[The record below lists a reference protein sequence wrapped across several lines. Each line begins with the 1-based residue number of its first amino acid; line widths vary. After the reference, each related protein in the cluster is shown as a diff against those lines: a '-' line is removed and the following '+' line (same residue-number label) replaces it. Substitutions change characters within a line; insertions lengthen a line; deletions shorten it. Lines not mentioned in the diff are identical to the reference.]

1 MLINS
6 FKVSAATTDIT
17 NMVMGMTFFESI
29 NGMLQGTIQ
38 MLDGQNFFDQVIG
51 YHDQLV
57 PVNIEFTVLSQ
68 PFSMIFMIDGINQM
82 KIFKSE
88 KSYIMHLISTEE
100 FNLRVNDVNAVFNST
115 AEEVVKGIYEGNVG
129 DGNKLIIN
137 SMSTTKGK
145 YIVPNIPAIEAIAN
159 ATYVAI
165 DAERTGF
172 YFYQRLWDEGTCR
185 FASLYTM
192 SRDFHKNLLGKRLVI
207 ENRDTT
213 LTDLDDGNITPEG
226 AASVFELDEYRMDH
240 TIKLQRG
247 EFGHKIHDIELD
259 KTNLKKNE
267 ALVGGS
273 AIVTTRHKISE
284 FIYGRPITIPPGPH
298 SDEEPETYE
307 QKSLFHD
314 VDSPNTQAAINLRKR
329 IYNNTISVS
338 AMNPSP
344 YLGCGQSVELKLGGA
359 NISYSVS
366 DGPYI
371 ISDINHV
378 FQNTDTGMQYV
389 QNVKLLRE
397 YA

>member
-1 MLINS
+1 MIIDS
-6 FKVSAATTDIT
+6 FKVVAATTDVT
-17 NMVMGMTFFESI
+17 NMVMGMTFYESI
-29 NGMLQGTIQ
+29 NGMLHGNIQ

-51 YHDQLV
+51 YNDELV
-57 PVNIEFTVLSQ
+57 PISIEFSILEQ
-68 PFSMIFMIDGINQM
+68 QFEMIFFIDGINQM

-100 FNLRVNDVNAVFNST
+100 FNLRINDVNAVFNST
-115 AEEVVKGIYEGNVG
+115 AEEVVKDIYEGNVG
-129 DGNKLIIN
+129 TGNKLIIN
-137 SMSTTKGK
+137 SLSTTKGK
-145 YIVPNIPAIEAIAN
+145 YVVPNIPAIEAIAN
-159 ATYVAI
+159 ATYVAV
-165 DAERTGF
+165 DAEYTGF

-192 SRDFHKNLLGKRLVI
+192 SRDFHKNLLNQKFTI
-207 ENRDTT
+207 ENRDTA
-213 LTDLDDGNITPEG
+213 LKDLEAGNVTPEG
-226 AASVFELDEYRMDH
+226 AASIFELEEYRMDH
-240 TIKLQRG
+240 TLKLQDG
-247 EFGHKIHDIELD
+247 EFGHKIHHIELD
-259 KTNLKKNE
+259 KTNLKKNPPM
-267 ALVGGS
+267 VGGS

-344 YLGCGQSVELKLGGA
+344 YLGCGQSIELKLGGS

-366 DGPYI
+366 DGNYI
-371 ISDINHV
+371 VSDINHV

>member
-1 MLINS
+1 MVIDS
-6 FKVSAATTDIT
+6 FKLVAATTDIT
-17 NMVMGMTFFESI
+17 DMVMGMTFFESI
-29 NGMLQGTIQ
+29 NGMLHGTVQ

-51 YHDQLV
+51 YNDELV
-57 PVNIEFTVLSQ
+57 PINIEFSVLEQ
-68 PFSMIFMIDGINQM
+68 KFSMIFFIDGINQM

-100 FNLRVNDVNAVFNST
+100 FNLRINDVNAVFNST
-115 AEEVVKGIYEGNVG
+115 AEEVVKDIYEGNVG
-129 DGNKLIIN
+129 TGNKLIIN
-137 SMSTTKGK
+137 SLSTTKGK
-145 YIVPNIPAIEAIAN
+145 YVVPNIPAIEAIAN
-159 ATYVAI
+159 ATYVAV
-165 DAERTGF
+165 DAEYTGF

-192 SRDFHKNLLGKRLVI
+192 SRDFHKNLLNQKFTI
-207 ENRDTT
+207 ENRDTA
-213 LTDLDDGNITPEG
+213 LKDLEAGNVTPEG
-226 AASVFELDEYRMDH
+226 AASIFELEEYRMDH
-240 TIKLQRG
+240 TLKLQDG
-247 EFGHKIHDIELD
+247 EFGHKIHHIELD
-259 KTNLKKNE
+259 KTNLKKNPPM
-267 ALVGGS
+267 VGGS

-338 AMNPSP
+338 AMSPSP
-344 YLGCGQSVELKLGGA
+344 YLGCGQSIELKLGGS

-366 DGPYI
+366 DGNYI
-371 ISDINHV
+371 VSDINHV
-378 FQNTDTGMQYV
+378 FQNTDIGMQYV

>member
-1 MLINS
+1 MIIDS
-6 FKVSAATTDIT
+6 FKVVAATTDVT
-17 NMVMGMTFFESI
+17 NMVMGMTFYESI
-29 NGMLQGTIQ
+29 NGMLHGNIQ

-51 YHDQLV
+51 YNDELV
-57 PVNIEFTVLSQ
+57 PISIEFSILEQ
-68 PFSMIFMIDGINQM
+68 QFEMIFFIDGINQM

-100 FNLRVNDVNAVFNST
+100 FNLRINDVNAVFNST
-115 AEEVVKGIYEGNVG
+115 AEEVVKDIYEGNVG
-129 DGNKLIIN
+129 TGNKLIIN
-137 SMSTTKGK
+137 SLSTTKGK
-145 YIVPNIPAIEAIAN
+145 YVVPNIPAIEAIAN
-159 ATYVAI
+159 ATYVAV
-165 DAERTGF
+165 DAEYTGF

-192 SRDFHKNLLGKRLVI
+192 SRDFHKNLLNQKFTI

-213 LTDLDDGNITPEG
+213 LKDLEAGNVTPEG
-226 AASVFELDEYRMDH
+226 AASIFELEEYRMDH
-240 TIKLQRG
+240 TLKLQDG
-247 EFGHKIHDIELD
+247 EFGHKIHHIELD
-259 KTNLKKNE
+259 KTNLKKNPPM
-267 ALVGGS
+267 VGGS

-344 YLGCGQSVELKLGGA
+344 YLGCGQSIELKLGGS

-366 DGPYI
+366 DGNYI
-371 ISDINHV
+371 VSDINHV

>member
-1 MLINS
+1 
-6 FKVSAATTDIT
+6 
-17 NMVMGMTFFESI
+17 
-29 NGMLQGTIQ
+29 
-38 MLDGQNFFDQVIG
+38 
-51 YHDQLV
+51 
-57 PVNIEFTVLSQ
+57 
-68 PFSMIFMIDGINQM
+68 
-82 KIFKSE
+82 
-88 KSYIMHLISTEE
+88 
-100 FNLRVNDVNAVFNST
+100 
-115 AEEVVKGIYEGNVG
+115 
-129 DGNKLIIN
+129 
-137 SMSTTKGK
+137 MSTTKGK

-267 ALVGGS
+267 ALAGGS